1 MINIKTEWH
10 GHDLDSFLD
19 LKISTATGSH
29 MDRIMCSECTA
40 DEIVD
45 MVVQKI
51 QMRLNQEDQDMMFI
65 MGQSGG

>member
-1 MINIKTEWH
+1 MINITTEWH

-19 LKISTATGSH
+19 LTVQTATGNH
-29 MDRIMCSECTA
+29 VDRIMCSECTA

-45 MVVQKI
+45 MVVKKI
-51 QMRLNQEDQDMMFI
+51 QMRLNQEAQNPMFT

>member
-1 MINIKTEWH
+1 MINIETEWH

-19 LKISTATGSH
+19 LKISTATGSYR
-29 MDRIMCSECTA
+29 DRIMCSECTA

-45 MVVQKI
+45 MVVKKI
-51 QMRLNQEDQDMMFI
+51 QTRLNQEDQDMMFI

>member
-19 LKISTATGSH
+19 LKISTATESH
-29 MDRIMCSECTA
+29 RDRIMCSECTA

-45 MVVQKI
+45 MVVKKI
-51 QMRLNQEDQDMMFI
+51 QTRLNQEDQDMMFI